1 MAWNL
6 QDESRALGRDKLN
19 SPSLTWLLF
28 QSTPTLSVH
37 VNNLNYNIA
46 LQLLF
51 ASDSILCPILSH
63 YREDLNSNSTIVSH
77 TNFSYDMANLNA

>member
-1 MAWNL
+1 MTFDQAAR
-6 QDESRALGRDKLN
+6 S
-19 SPSLTWLLF
+19 TLLAMGHIYAQICMHTHMDF
-28 QSTPTLSVH
+28 R
-37 VNNLNYNIA
+37 NNLNYNIA

-77 TNFSYDMANLNA
+77 TNFSDDMANLNA